1 MRYYLMGEK
10 GDEYLAS
17 STDARGITRIKDL
30 TNGKKYSFIAV
41 VYGHY
46 EHRGIHRPIV
56 CLSQEVNVI
65 PTDNEVECPP
75 QLSITQD
82 CSLIEPFSLHWISPA
97 QICNAEGIDSFII
110 YHRDDDNMPWEELH
124 RTTLLEYDIPL
135 EKRYGEY
142 MVKARGSAGN
152 TSAESNAVSVIRC
165 ENISLPN
172 VFTPNGDG
180 INDLFVPLT
189 PIEEG
194 DFHIDIFSRWGIV
207 VFSTSNP
214 NIMWNGTV
222 NGNGNECS
230 EGVYFYVYSFTPI
243 DGSQAQKGSGYVHL
257 FRQ

>member
-1 MRYYLMGEK
+1 
-10 GDEYLAS
+10 
-17 STDARGITRIKDL
+17 
-30 TNGKKYSFIAV
+30 
-41 VYGHY
+41 
-46 EHRGIHRPIV
+46 
-56 CLSQEVNVI
+56 
-65 PTDNEVECPP
+65 
-75 QLSITQD
+75 
-82 CSLIEPFSLHWISPA
+82 
-97 QICNAEGIDSFII
+97 
-110 YHRDDDNMPWEELH
+110 
-124 RTTLLEYDIPL
+124 
-135 EKRYGEY
+135 
-142 MVKARGSAGN
+142 MVKARDSAGN

-214 NIMWNGTV
+214 NIMWNGTI

-257 FRQ
+257 FR